1 MQQIVGTVFPQRD
14 TQGEADAASGA
25 INPIPT
31 ALECHGP
38 GSHAAG
44 ERLQWI
50 LPELAWLLCIP
61 PSSARVSGSWGPF
74 LFASPLFAMSPSP
87 VVRAR
92 RHKARSGVEPV
103 RPGAH
108 PPPADAVQASLRIV
122 GLGGLLCT
130 VSVNLAATVA
140 EAQKLI
146 AKTAGV
152 PVCEQHLISHDRRLF
167 ANEVLGDALGKDS
180 EVTLLRCDAKAMAIK
195 SAMRT
200 GSLALERARRLTM
213 QCVSDA

>member
-1 MQQIVGTVFPQRD
+1 M
-14 TQGEADAASGA
+14 
-25 INPIPT
+25 
-31 ALECHGP
+31 
-38 GSHAAG
+38 
-44 ERLQWI
+44 
-50 LPELAWLLCIP
+50 
-61 PSSARVSGSWGPF
+61 
-74 LFASPLFAMSPSP
+74 
-87 VVRAR
+87 
-92 RHKARSGVEPV
+92 EPV

-108 PPPADAVQASLRIV
+108 QPADASVEASLRIV
-122 GLGGLLCT
+122 GLGGLVCT

-152 PVCEQHLISHDRRLF
+152 PVREQHLISRDRRLS
-167 ANEVLGDALGKDS
+167 ANEVLGDALGKDN

-213 QCVSDA
+213 QSVSDA